1 MRLFI
6 SLLLV
11 FPFML
16 SSAQDCKLKTEKD
29 PFTKEIKLST
39 GFTYFDG
46 GSVTIDAD
54 AKEINF
60 LFNIEGPDRCFDANT
75 TIEFYFEGLKGKTS
89 SRNQGTM
96 NCEGLFQLVYKNSN
110 NNPTTLLQRLLTRK
124 VTQAIL
130 MVDGKK
136 PITVV
141 FAPKE
146 QEAFMVLTNCL
157 YTESKKLI
165 R

>member
-1 MRLFI
+1 MRIFLLMLLF
-6 SLLLV
+6 L
-11 FPFML
+11 PFWAG
-16 SSAQDCKLKTEKD
+16 AQDCKIKSEKD
-29 PFTKEIKLST
+29 PFTKEVKLST

-54 AKEINF
+54 AREINF

-75 TIEFYFEGLKGKTS
+75 TVEFYFEGLKGKTS

-110 NNPTTLLQRLLTRK
+110 NNPTTLLQRILTRK
-124 VTQAIL
+124 VTQAIF
-130 MVDGKK
+130 MVEGKK
-136 PITVV
+136 PVTVV

-146 QEAFMVLTNCL
+146 QEAFMVLANCL
-157 YTESKKLI
+157 YTEAKKLL
-165 R
+165 

>member
-1 MRLFI
+1 MRL
-6 SLLLV
+6 SLIMLLFLPLWAV
-11 FPFML
+11 
-16 SSAQDCKLKTEKD
+16 AQDCKLKTEKD

-54 AKEINF
+54 AREINF

-75 TIEFYFEGLKGKTS
+75 TVEFYFEGLKGKTS

-110 NNPTTLLQRLLTRK
+110 NNPTTLLQRILTRK
-124 VTQAIL
+124 VTQAIF
-130 MVDGKK
+130 MVEGKK
-136 PITVV
+136 PVTVV

-146 QEAFMVLTNCL
+146 QEAFMVLANCL
-157 YTESKKLI
+157 YTEAKKLL
-165 R
+165 